1 MSSCRS
7 PSVTKESGGA
17 LEAPESPQLSYIP
30 HSPNKQYTHEHRYAQ
45 FVCRNMHATTDSH
58 SVRIPQFSAPTP
70 TSNWRA
76 SQTAAAFE
84 RELKAQLDPQRLTAP
99 IQQTAASLIHP
110 FVFLLTASS
119 SDKCEKETGVRVGV
133 CVCLCSSL
141 STCVNNIWRAP
152 TVEKRDVHSLFNN
165 KCRLWPG

>member
-1 MSSCRS
+1 MGSCRS

-17 LEAPESPQLSYIP
+17 LEAPESSQLSYIP

-119 SDKCEKETGVRVGV
+119 SDKCEKETGVRV

-165 KCRLWPG
+165 KCRLLPG